1 MPPDRDAQ
9 RRASR
14 PTVTIKDVAT
24 AAGVSPSTVS
34 HTFSGRRAISEAT
47 RKRVLAAADDLGY
60 VPNAHARQLR
70 LGRSNMLGLVL
81 RPRYA
86 VAGTPD
92 AAETFN
98 RLSGAMATASLR
110 RGLGLVH
117 VPDISGSG
125 HDLPPMD
132 GCIVAHPY
140 ADDRTIDILDNA
152 RVPYVLADPD
162 PARRELPWVV
172 AVDYAVGVRKI
183 LELAAGA
190 DNRHVVLLPGTEA
203 NAWNTDAEQTYRA
216 WCSDVGQEPEVTPM
230 SEGAT
235 PADVRETV
243 RKVIGSH
250 GGELALVYGDSSATP
265 AVLSELDKLGRRVPE
280 DVSLATLTDTVHT
293 RVASPPVTGM
303 DLAHEELAE
312 RAVALL
318 AARLAGEGV
327 PADAQLVEPVVTER
341 ASTRR

>member
-1 MPPDRDAQ
+1 MAPHRGEQTSPRT
-9 RRASR
+9 
-14 PTVTIKDVAT
+14 TVTIKDVAT

-47 RKRVLAAADDLGY
+47 RKRVLAAADELGY

-92 AAETFN
+92 ASETFN

-162 PARRELPWVV
+162 PARRDLPWVV
-172 AVDYAVGVRKI
+172 GVDYAAGVRKI

-190 DNRHVVLLPGTEA
+190 DNRHVVLLPGTER
-203 NAWNTDAEQTYRA
+203 NAWNMDAEQTYRS
-216 WCSDVGQEPEVTPM
+216 WCAEVGQEPEVTPM

-235 PADVRETV
+235 PADVREKV
-243 RKVIGSH
+243 REVLEER
-250 GGELALVYGDSSATP
+250 GGAVSLVYGDSSATP
-265 AVLSELDKLGRRVPE
+265 DVLSELAELGARVPE
-280 DVSLATLTDTVHT
+280 DVGLATLTDTVHT
-293 RVASPPVTGM
+293 RVASPSVTGM
-303 DLAHEELAE
+303 DLSHEELAE

-318 AARLAGEGV
+318 SARLAGEGA
-327 PADAQLVEPVVTER
+327 PGEAQLVEPVVNER

>member
-1 MPPDRDAQ
+1 
-9 RRASR
+9 
-14 PTVTIKDVAT
+14 
-24 AAGVSPSTVS
+24 
-34 HTFSGRRAISEAT
+34 
-47 RKRVLAAADDLGY
+47 
-60 VPNAHARQLR
+60 
-70 LGRSNMLGLVL
+70 
-81 RPRYA
+81 
-86 VAGTPD
+86 
-92 AAETFN
+92 
-98 RLSGAMATASLR
+98 
-110 RGLGLVH
+110 
-117 VPDISGSG
+117 
-125 HDLPPMD
+125 
-132 GCIVAHPY
+132 
-140 ADDRTIDILDNA
+140 
-152 RVPYVLADPD
+152 
-162 PARRELPWVV
+162 
-172 AVDYAVGVRKI
+172 
-183 LELAAGA
+183 
-190 DNRHVVLLPGTEA
+190 
-203 NAWNTDAEQTYRA
+203 
-216 WCSDVGQEPEVTPM
+216 M